1 MENIIHETQE
11 SFYQYIERVA
21 TGSQT
26 IADYLREDKIGEA
39 IELIVQFSEGMGWLT
54 KVVELM
60 ENHKYTIDINF
71 SKINPFL
78 KEINDGIERQDYVI
92 VADMFEYEIQPFFEE
107 AKKKRF
113 RMIEEDPHRIESI
126 KKM

>member
-1 MENIIHETQE
+1 MTNIVLETQE
-11 SFYQYIERVA
+11 SFYHYIERVA

-39 IELIVQFSEGMGWLT
+39 IQLIVQFSEGVSWLT

-71 SKINPFL
+71 SDINPFL
-78 KEINDGIERQDYVI
+78 DEINNGIERQDYVI

-107 AKKKRF
+107 AKKKDF
-113 RMIEEDPHRIESI
+113 V
-126 KKM
+126 

>member
-21 TGSQT
+21 AGSQT

-71 SKINPFL
+71 SNINPFL
-78 KEINDGIERQDYVI
+78 HEINDGIERQDYVI

-113 RMIEEDPHRIESI
+113 RMIEEDPH
-126 KKM
+126 

>member
-1 MENIIHETQE
+1 MTNIVLETQE
-11 SFYQYIERVA
+11 SFYHYIERVA

-39 IELIVQFSEGMGWLT
+39 IQLIVQFSEGVSWLT

-71 SKINPFL
+71 SDINPFL
-78 KEINDGIERQDYVI
+78 DEINNGIERQDYVI

-113 RMIEEDPHRIESI
+113 RMIEEDPH
-126 KKM
+126 